1 MTSMTSMTSWW
12 ETMPIWRRVN
22 KTRLVLSKKFRAF
35 SFRFF
40 CLFSH
45 FPILFQFLLFFLFSA
60 EMSDQPGARC
70 SAAYRRA
77 ADPEMDDPG
86 GESEMHRNALSQS
99 IPIYPCRPCQP
110 CLVKASCDLCVLI
123 SWCQAKWCRQCCR
136 YMSIYV
142 NMGMMKCKCK
152 YNMFCTSYKT
162 LINVLYLLGITTECV
177 ELPLVWTM
185 PFTWT
190 FLRFSISTWTRLTRQ
205 WFCEYRSR
213 TFIVLIWICY
223 KDIVAQCRAG
233 TKQLCDPTRIVNYCL
248 LF

>member
-1 MTSMTSMTSWW
+1 MGNHAYLKKGQQDTSRSQQKVPS
-12 ETMPIWRRVN
+12 I
-22 KTRLVLSKKFRAF
+22 LLSFFFAF
-35 SFRFF
+35 F
-40 CLFSH
+40 L
-45 FPILFQFLLFFLFSA
+45 IFQFFSNSFCFFFFLPKCQISLARDAQRRIA
-60 EMSDQPGARC
+60 EPQILRWMTQAENPKC
-70 SAAYRRA
+70 I
-77 ADPEMDDPG
+77 
-86 GESEMHRNALSQS
+86 EMHYPSLSQS
-99 IPIYPCRPCQP
+99 IHVGHVSHVLWKRLVTCACSSPDVRQNGAGNVVNICQ
-110 CLVKASCDLCVLI
+110 
-123 SWCQAKWCRQCCR
+123 